1 MFKFKSKPQPQPDNP
16 SDVDTSRLV
25 EEIKPYIYALII
37 LMTLGAGVTAVLL
50 WSLLGII
57 RVLFFS

>member
-1 MFKFKSKPQPQPDNP
+1 MFKFKSKPQPDNP